1 MSTRCSL
8 LGLFLALMGVGVFA
22 GPVRS
27 QTVAAA
33 ETAALTRMLDEVID
47 TKDFTNPM
55 TLKDALQLFYEK
67 FAARGKEFSVIV
79 DLDAFRRAE
88 PDSPSPYEAMVQLP
102 TVPKQMPM
110 YVTLRMMLGQ
120 VPAKATY
127 MIRQGHVEIVPPA
140 SATSRVLLQERVFTR
155 ADKASLREVL
165 DDLSALTGA
174 PIVLDARAKDKGQEI
189 VSIVLNNMSLE
200 DCLTVLTEQAGLRF
214 VTLESGIFVTLPE
227 EAKSIEERQ
236 KKRTRPAVEAA
247 ARADERTAP

>member
-8 LGLFLALMGVGVFA
+8 LVLFLALVGVGALA
-22 GPVRS
+22 GPARS
-27 QTVAAA
+27 QTVAAI
-33 ETAALTRMLDEVID
+33 ETAAVTRMLDEVID
-47 TKDFTNPM
+47 TRDFSNLM

-67 FAARGKEFSVIV
+67 FAAQGKVFPIIV

-88 PDSPSPYEAMVQLP
+88 PDSPSPYEAMVHLP

-110 YVTLRMMLGQ
+110 YVAFRLMLSQ
-120 VPAKATY
+120 VPVKSTY
-127 MIRQGHVEIVPPA
+127 MIRQGHVEIVPPS
-140 SATSRVLLQERVFTR
+140 SATARALLQERVFTR

-174 PIVLDARAKDKGQEI
+174 PIVLDARAKDKGKEI

-214 VTLESGIFVTLPE
+214 VTLESGLFVTLPE
-227 EAKSIEERQ
+227 EAKSIEDRQ
-236 KKRTRPAVEAA
+236 RKRTRPLPEAA
-247 ARADERTAP
+247 ARAD